1 MEKQTTAL
9 SQSNVPRTR
18 IVVLKP
24 VKPKVTE
31 VEPKDEE
38 KIAKTTKTQKKKKKR
53 KPKPKPNKEM
63 QILDGKHKGKYLKT
77 TESPTVRPTARRVRE
92 KVFLLL
98 GKRTRKSRFLD
109 LCAGSGGV
117 GIEAI
122 SRGALLG
129 TFVERSAKM
138 CSFIKNN
145 LEHCGISGGHGE
157 VFQTEA
163 LPFLKKMEK
172 RKRTWDVVF
181 LDPPYDAN
189 YDEILDFFSRGNCL
203 RKEGGMVVIEHPKEM
218 FFPEQIGVLKRRR
231 VILEGET
238 ALSFFEYRTKE
249 YVPRPKPA
257 MDARPRDEF
266 QKREGVYQKRREE
279 GERREG
285 SFINEKRDFP
295 PRRDGVKPNF
305 TERKPFNPSERR
317 ENDGGFRPRTNF
329 GERREG
335 SNDFRP
341 RNTNSTTVRREGG
354 SDLRPRNV
362 NSTTVRRDS
371 NTTTPRPP
379 LKPNPPRS

>member
-1 MEKQTTAL
+1 MEKSITAR
-9 SQSNVPRTR
+9 SQPSATRTR

-24 VKPKVTE
+24 VKPKPSE
-31 VEPKDEE
+31 DEPIKEE
-38 KIAKTTKTQKKKKKR
+38 KTAKDVKSQKKKKKR
-53 KPKPKPNKEM
+53 KPKPKPDKEM

-77 TESPTVRPTARRVRE
+77 TESPSVRPTARRVRE

-138 CSFIKNN
+138 CSFIKKN
-145 LEHCGISGGHGE
+145 LETCEISSGHGE

-189 YDEILDFFSRGNCL
+189 YDEILDFFSRGTCL

-218 FFPEQIGVLKRRR
+218 FFPEQLGVLKRRR

-257 MDARPRDEF
+257 DSVRPQREGF

-279 GERREG
+279 GDNRERRDNG
-285 SFINEKRDFP
+285 FTNEKRDFP
-295 PRRDGVKPNF
+295 PRRDGTRPTF
-305 TERKPFNPSERR
+305 TERKPFNPNERR
-317 ENDGGFRPRTNF
+317 ENTGGFRPRTNF
-329 GERREG
+329 GERSEG

-341 RNTNSTTVRREGG
+341 RNTTVRREGS
-354 SDLRPRNV
+354 SDLRPRNT
-362 NSTTVRRDS
+362 NNTTVRRDS
-371 NTTTPRPP
+371 NTTPRPP
-379 LKPNPPRS
+379 FKPNPPRS